1 MREYNCDIERGTH
14 MENYDPNIRWGI
26 HTVKI
31 TLQRWGY
38 IGHIIQRMGGNCRGK
53 SILGFDFGQFED
65 DFDLENDCR
74 MKCDE
79 GWFECV
85 LRDEGGEL
93 LEIEGA
99 AEDMNE
105 LIVGMEI
112 VDFVPESR

>member
-1 MREYNCDIERGTH
+1 
-14 MENYDPNIRWGI
+14 
-26 HTVKI
+26 
-31 TLQRWGY
+31 
-38 IGHIIQRMGGNCRGK
+38 MGGNCRGK

-112 VDFVPESR
+112 IDFVPESR